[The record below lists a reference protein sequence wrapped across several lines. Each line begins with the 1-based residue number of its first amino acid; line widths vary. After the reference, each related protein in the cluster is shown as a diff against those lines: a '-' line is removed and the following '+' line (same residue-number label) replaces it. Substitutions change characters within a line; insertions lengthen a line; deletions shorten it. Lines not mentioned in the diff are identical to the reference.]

1 MNEMT
6 NTSWQ
11 AVALGNA
18 IRLRL
23 IPQAVPPLL
32 LYIPMSCPS
41 WEASPLENYI
51 NCFISL
57 DTTASFASLCYFKEW
72 SLKPWVCPD
81 LRVLALYM
89 SWPWSA
95 QTSLIINSLWADRL
109 KKKQQKKTNNLG
121 TKAISSLLYL
131 VYTWRKKK
139 KKKPNLCLIF
149 WFNN

>member
-1 MNEMT
+1 MT

-11 AVALGNA
+11 AVALGNP

-89 SWPWSA
+89 SWPWCQMGGLNWMSA
-95 QTSLIINSLWADRL
+95 QTLLIFNSLWADN
-109 KKKQQKKTNNLG
+109 KKKNKNNLG
-121 TKAISSLLYL
+121 TKAISSPLYL
-131 VYTWRKKK
+131 VYTWR